1 MTNLTYGTKKTAIAV
16 ADHAT
21 KLTSETHVV
30 IPLIADGGEKISR
43 FQILTFADWLNEC
56 KAAGHPIDTVHCA
69 KGVDDETV

>member
-21 KLTSETHVV
+21 KLTGETHVV

-43 FQILTFADWLNEC
+43 FQICRFAEWLENC
-56 KAAGHPIDTVHCA
+56 KAAGRPIDTVHCA
-69 KGVDDETV
+69 KKES

>member
-21 KLTSETHVV
+21 KLTGEMHVV

-43 FQILTFADWLNEC
+43 FQILTFADWIQSCINVQ
-56 KAAGHPIDTVHCA
+56 HPIDTVHYA
-69 KGVDDETV
+69 KNKEA